1 VEQLP
6 VLAIDDNADTIQLMQ
21 RYTTGTRYRLLGTH
35 GLEQALDL
43 AEQFSPQIVVL
54 DVMMP
59 QLDGWEVLGRLR
71 QHPLTSRTPIIVC
84 TILPQEELALS
95 LGASGFV
102 RKPITRQSFL
112 AALDRQV
119 APTEPERS

>member
-1 VEQLP
+1 
-6 VLAIDDNADTIQLMQ
+6 M
-21 RYTTGTRYRLLGTH
+21 G
-35 GLEQALDL
+35 
-43 AEQFSPQIVVL
+43 SVV
-54 DVMMP
+54 
-59 QLDGWEVLGRLR
+59 GGRLINFH
-71 QHPLTSRTPIIVC
+71 HPSHTPIVVC